1 LSDKYRPRIKQLYL
15 ILLAALS
22 TLGSGALL
30 VCLIFYFF
38 YMARY
43 ITLTLIAIILTTN
56 VANAANGNRD
66 TRTYHDETIWSL
78 SGGWVKLAEGES
90 GFSGAIGFDQ
100 ALWKSDFFLGFQ
112 AHGATVANTDL
123 HNRINIVGMDVALSY
138 KIELGA
144 LYIHPKVFA
153 GLGMVSHN
161 TVMETEPDMFGD
173 YNRIERQQ
181 SYFAPE
187 VGGRIDV
194 GVQMGKFGIG
204 AYASYTKQFG
214 QYAPTSVNENLTVT
228 KEWLTQSP
236 FEAGIAIRWDIDNG
250 IKHSGG
256 NDLPIMEAFGGYGS
270 KGVEAGAQLIFQ
282 RNNGLPWLIKEE
294 QSLRG
299 EYIASSHYGIRFAMS
314 EPTGDCRLTAQVGY
328 GLFFTPK
335 GPDCVHCFRTMVW
348 LGVGEARAEATTTTG
363 EANGSF
369 GSVQA
374 TPKGNVEVSYILRP
388 FKDYR
393 RFYFI
398 ATAGAAYQ
406 YIPGT
411 SADGASTIVSQ
422 STEKPF
428 SFYGSLGVAL
438 PL

>member
-1 LSDKYRPRIKQLYL
+1 MKYIFIALVAL
-15 ILLAALS
+15 IL
-22 TLGSGALL
+22 T
-30 VCLIFYFF
+30 
-38 YMARY
+38 
-43 ITLTLIAIILTTN
+43 TTN
-56 VANAANGNRD
+56 VANAQRD

-78 SGGWVKLAEGES
+78 SGSWVNFAEGES

-112 AHGATVANTDL
+112 AHGATAATADL
-123 HNRINIVGMDVALSY
+123 YNRINLVGMDVALSY
-138 KIELGA
+138 KVNLGA
-144 LYIHPKVFA
+144 VYIHPKIFA
-153 GLGMVSHN
+153 GISMVSHN
-161 TVMETEPDMFGD
+161 TVMTTKEDLFGK
-173 YNRIERQQ
+173 YSLVERRQV
-181 SYFAPE
+181 FLKPE
-187 VGGRIDV
+187 VGARLDLGFQI
-194 GVQMGKFGIG
+194 GSFGIG
-204 AYASYTKQFG
+204 VYASYAKQSDKFI
-214 QYAPTSVNENLTVT
+214 PTSVNENLTVE
-228 KEWLTQSP
+228 KEWLSHSP
-236 FEAGIAIRWDIDNG
+236 FEAGIALRWDIDNG

-256 NDLPIMEAFGGYGS
+256 NDLPIVEAFGGYGT
-270 KGVEAGAQLIFQ
+270 KGIENGAQLIFQ

-294 QSLRG
+294 ESLRG

-314 EPTGDCRLTAQVGY
+314 KPTGDYRLTAQVGY

-348 LGVGEARAEATTTTG
+348 LGVGEGYAEATTESG
-363 EANGSF
+363 EEASGEFN
-369 GSVQA
+369 SVQA

-393 RFYFI
+393 RFYFT

-406 YIPGT
+406 YVPGT